1 MSQAILP
8 MKRIFLY
15 ILVSLISSSSF
26 TQETMPSEIVQKNLD
41 AYNAGDLSEFMKSF
55 SDSIVLYSFEKKEP
69 IAEGKEAIRALY
81 QKLFEASPELH
92 STILHRAVIGNKVID
107 HESITGR
114 KGSSVPVEM
123 VMIYEV
129 SEEHIVRMTVVK
141 E

>member
-1 MSQAILP
+1 MSPNKISLLL
-8 MKRIFLY
+8 IFSF
-15 ILVSLISSSSF
+15 LVCF
-26 TQETMPSEIVQKNLD
+26 MNFAQKTDPAEIIQKNLD
-41 AYNAGDLSEFMKSF
+41 AYNKRDIDEFMASF
-55 SDSIVLYSFEKKEP
+55 KDSIALYSHGKSEP
-69 IAEGKEAIRALY
+69 IAQGKDAVRSLY

-92 STILHRAVIGNKVID
+92 STILHRAVIGNQVID

-129 SEEHIVRMTVVK
+129 SEEHIIRMTVVK